1 MSRFSF
7 MYVTIALTFFSLTFS
22 SFFGYP
28 IFRFLTSEIGTF
40 DDLRNPLYFATNYY
54 KNYPNGGI
62 NPGNPIEYLYTPF
75 QVAFYSFFSH
85 FPFRFSLIFLTLVTC
100 GVLFSCIYFYCRTQT
115 LLLLG
120 VFSYPLIFAVS
131 RGNDDLWLVTILLI
145 ALTTLKF
152 GNLRSAGFLFAV
164 LVSFD
169 PLLLIFLIPFLKSM
183 YRRFL
188 VSFTACSIALF
199 LIPLAYFKRSPL
211 VAIQDLFLSY
221 ADYRDGYVAG
231 NGGLLMGNSFT
242 GVFKSLYLWL
252 SGANMSHSFSTLISI
267 LGLLLELTLCG
278 VIFLRA
284 KKDSFDSGNLILL
297 VCILT
302 LFGGAGADYKLLYF
316 IVPFVFIWGK
326 KGTSLSVVPVL
337 ICILVIPKHWVWW
350 TFVFDSSGFTI
361 NSIINPIILF
371 ILISSLLLRR
381 GDFIK

>member
-1 MSRFSF
+1 MFSN
-7 MYVTIALTFFSLTFS
+7 S
-22 SFFGYP
+22 FGYP
-28 IFRFLTSEIGTF
+28 IFKFLTSKIGTF
-40 DDLRNPLYFATNYY
+40 DDLRNPLFFAANYY
-54 KNYPNGGI
+54 RNYPNGGI

-85 FPFRFSLIFLTLVTC
+85 FPFRFSLIFLTLVAF
-100 GVLFSCIYFYCRTQT
+100 GVLFSCVYFYCRAQT

-131 RGNDDLWLVTILLI
+131 RGNDDLWLVTILLF
-145 ALTTLKF
+145 ALTNIKF
-152 GNLRSAGFLFAV
+152 GNLKGAGFLFAV

-169 PLLLIFLIPFLKSM
+169 PLLLIFLIPFLKSV
-183 YRRFL
+183 YRKFL
-188 VSFTACSIALF
+188 VGFAAWSVTLF
-199 LIPLAYFKRSPL
+199 LVPLAYFKRSPL

-242 GVFKSLYLWL
+242 GVFKSVYLWL

-267 LGLLLELTLCG
+267 LGLLLELILCL

-316 IVPFVFIWGK
+316 IIPFVFIWGK
-326 KGTSLSVVPVL
+326 NGSPLSLVPLL
-337 ICILVIPKHWVWW
+337 ICVLVIPKHWAWW

-361 NSIINPIILF
+361 NSIINPIILL

-381 GDFIK
+381 GYFIK